1 MEGVIV
7 LSVVIAYELVQRVIE
22 RQQRRMVGEESPP
35 EAPAPTAEPV
45 GAPA

>member
-22 RQQRRMVGEESPP
+22 KQQRRMIGEDVPP
-35 EAPAPTAEPV
+35 PAPTVIAEPA